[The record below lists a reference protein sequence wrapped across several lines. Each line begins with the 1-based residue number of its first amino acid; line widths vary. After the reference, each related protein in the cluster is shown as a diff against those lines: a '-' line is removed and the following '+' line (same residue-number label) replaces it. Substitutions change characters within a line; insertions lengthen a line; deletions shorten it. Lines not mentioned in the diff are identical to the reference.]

1 MLHVLLGVSQGRRE
15 CRSSPSPGLLSLTQ
29 STLAPALLSVAL
41 AASPCHYKGISVH
54 VNGLFVGTSRTT

>member
-15 CRSSPSPGLLSLTQ
+15 CRSSPLSRAPSSDTLAPGLLS
-29 STLAPALLSVAL
+29 AAL